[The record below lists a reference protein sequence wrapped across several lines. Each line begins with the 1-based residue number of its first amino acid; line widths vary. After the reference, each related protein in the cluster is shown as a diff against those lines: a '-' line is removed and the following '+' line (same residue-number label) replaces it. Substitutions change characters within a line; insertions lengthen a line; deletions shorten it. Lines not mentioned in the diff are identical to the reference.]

1 MQAKARGSAEWNLV
15 RKCTALT
22 CHRRSVYRP
31 RYRHSIR
38 PAAPA
43 LRSEFDSHPLAQYDA
58 GGGVSAFFARDT
70 VTTFAPPLLR
80 FARSSTRIRSL
91 GMTRAYKQMQCP
103 MRQKGDVKKRSF
115 FTSPEGNNFIVFEE
129 LSAEVQKPKHQTKAS
144 CFCSCVCERTSVC
157 ACSCSESSASRAFAS
172 MSFTLFS

>member
-1 MQAKARGSAEWNLV
+1 MKKLKYCENPKISKLYLAVDGVICKQKHEAQPSGISCGNV
-15 RKCTALT
+15 QHSPVTVALF
-22 CHRRSVYRP
+22 
-31 RYRHSIR
+31 I
-38 PAAPA
+38 
-43 LRSEFDSHPLAQYDA
+43 
-58 GGGVSAFFARDT
+58 ARDT
-70 VTTFAPPLLR
+70 VTASAPPLLR

-91 GMTRAYKQMQCP
+91 SMTRAYKQMQCP

-115 FTSPEGNNFIVFEE
+115 FTSPEGNNFIPFEE